1 MIGVVRFWGTH
12 KRHPYGKQFAW
23 NREIRVIRVKNNV
36 PHRLINSRSQEPK
49 NLKTQ
54 ELKNYDTTLPK
65 PRMATIG
72 KVPLAIIGQRR
83 QLGHRI
89 CLFRTGKHVDKV

>member
-36 PHRLINSRSQEPK
+36 PHRLINS
-49 NLKTQ
+49 KTQ
-54 ELKNYDTTLPK
+54 ELKNYATTLPK

-72 KVPLAIIGQRR
+72 KVPLAIIGQHR
-83 QLGHRI
+83 QSGHRLRLL
-89 CLFRTGKHVDKV
+89 CTGKHVDKV